1 MGMFGSTSPSYLILA
16 SLDLCNKYLSS
27 GYTQKLES
35 TAAKVENIRKKLRE
49 NGWEVQKSDQMR
61 ITVAAPEEMTG
72 TDLAERLSE
81 HNARCEYAD
90 RDFLVLMI
98 TPENTDEELKIIL
111 RAFGKNNKPS
121 KKTPVLPTARASAA
135 MSIRN
140 ALFAPHECIKADR
153 AQGRICAAPT
163 VSCPPAVPIAVSGEL
178 IGKAEIEL
186 FNYYGI
192 DMIDAVK

>member
-1 MGMFGSTSPSYLILA
+1 MSA
-16 SLDLCNKYLSS
+16 
-27 GYTQKLES
+27 KLES
-35 TAAKVENIRKKLRE
+35 TAAKAENIRKKLRE

-72 TDLAERLSE
+72 TDLAERLKE
-81 HNARCEYAD
+81 HNAQCEYAD
-90 RDFLVLMI
+90 RDFLVLML
-98 TPENTDEELKIIL
+98 TPENTDEELEIIH
-111 RAFGKNNKPS
+111 RALGKNNLPPRKNYILPS
-121 KKTPVLPTARASAA
+121 ARAAAA
-135 MSIRN
+135 MSIRS
-140 ALFAPHECIKADR
+140 ALFAPHECIKANR
-153 AQGRICAAPT
+153 ALGRICASPT